1 MSERSSI
8 FEHSNARYLSS
19 TQLADEFIWTYSF
32 DRLLSNKNNIVLG
45 SRGSGKTALVKML
58 SHEYLSKHKGDKAK
72 EIIQNNSFIGTYV
85 PLKIEWVKTLDKD
98 SEYFIW
104 SLNLSSCSR
113 LISTVRSLTKANV
126 PDEIERVLCE
136 RNLAKKIS
144 EKWFSKKLTQL
155 IHIEQELE
163 DIEFKKHLAIN
174 KTKLGI
180 PLSNEELSNGIT
192 FSLPLFEPFIQAVK
206 IISRELNISEN
217 SSWVV
222 CIDEAEFLTR
232 EQHIILNS
240 QMRSYKELVFK
251 ITTMPYKHHSLNTNS
266 SAPLAIGHDFEYLY
280 VDNLGL
286 ESFSSEQKKRE
297 LFNFAESLL
306 QSRLRSA
313 GYSKKI
319 TLRDIFGESD
329 LLDNP
334 KEIIGHSSFIDLAR
348 ANFDDATLNRLDGYL
363 DSGNQ
368 SLLNSSIIN
377 KTSGLLLLREA
388 NKRFKGNAS
397 PRIYSGSSLVAKCSD
412 GNPRRLLRL
421 YNFLLADKLKDSG
434 NPEQLKVS
442 PNEQGRR
449 LRDYSSIELEN
460 LNIEKNG
467 TQAFDII
474 SSIGRYIKEQT
485 HNHKVAT
492 ENISSITFDYM
503 DDDIWEH
510 IKSAVDLGLLYPDLT
525 KREDGNKMPVKS
537 GVFCLAFCLSPH
549 FFIMPR
555 KGKTVSLLK
564 ILKQPKYKG
573 LVNKIAHAKQLNQQI
588 SLFSSNGDEDE

>member
-8 FEHSNARYLSS
+8 FEHSNARYLNS

-58 SHEYLSKHKGDKAK
+58 SHEYLSKYNGDKARD
-72 EIIQNNSFIGTYV
+72 IIKNNLLIGTYV

-98 SEYFIW
+98 NDYFIW

-113 LISTVRSLTKANV
+113 LISTIKSLTKANI

-136 RNLAKKIS
+136 RSLSKKIS
-144 EKWFSKKLTQL
+144 EKWFSKPLTQL
-155 IHIEQELE
+155 THIEQELE

-174 KTKLGI
+174 KSKLGI
-180 PLSNEELSNGIT
+180 TLSDEELSNGIA

-206 IISRELNISEN
+206 IINRELSISDD
-217 SSWVV
+217 SSWVL
-222 CIDEAEFLTR
+222 CIDEAEFLT
-232 EQHIILNS
+232 EDQHIILNS

-251 ITTMPYKHHSLNTNS
+251 ITTMPYKHHSLNTDS

-297 LFNFAESLL
+297 LFSFAESLL

-313 GYSKKI
+313 GYSKEISLK
-319 TLRDIFGESD
+319 DIFGESD

-334 KEIIGHSSFIDLAR
+334 KETIGYDNFIALAR
-348 ANFDDATLNRLDGYL
+348 ENFDDVTKNRLNNYL
-363 DSGNQ
+363 EKGNQ

-388 NKRFKGNAS
+388 HKVFTGNSS

-421 YNFLLADKLKDSG
+421 YNFLLADKLKSQASQ
-434 NPEQLKVS
+434 EQLKVS

-485 HNHKVAT
+485 HNHKIAT
-492 ENISSITFDYM
+492 ENISSVTFDYM
-503 DDDIWEH
+503 DDDVWEH

-555 KGKTVSLLK
+555 KGKTVSLSK

-573 LVNKIAHAKQLNQQI
+573 LVNKIAHAKQLNQQM
-588 SLFSSNGDEDE
+588 SLFSSNGDENE

>member
-8 FEHSNARYLSS
+8 FEHSNARYLNS

-58 SHEYLSKHKGDKAK
+58 SHEYLSKYNGDKARD
-72 EIIQNNSFIGTYV
+72 IIKNNLLIGTYV

-98 SEYFIW
+98 NDYFIW

-113 LISTVRSLTKANV
+113 LISTIKSLTKANI

-136 RNLAKKIS
+136 RSLSKKIS
-144 EKWFSKKLTQL
+144 EKWFSKPLTQL
-155 IHIEQELE
+155 THIEQELE

-174 KTKLGI
+174 KSKLGI
-180 PLSNEELSNGIT
+180 TLSDEELSNGIA

-206 IISRELNISEN
+206 IINRELSISDN
-217 SSWVV
+217 SSWVL
-222 CIDEAEFLTR
+222 CIDEAEFLT
-232 EQHIILNS
+232 EAQHIILNS

-251 ITTMPYKHHSLNTNS
+251 ITTMPYKHHSLNTDS

-297 LFNFAESLL
+297 LFSFAESLL

-313 GYSKKI
+313 GYSKEISLK
-319 TLRDIFGESD
+319 DIFGESD

-334 KEIIGHSSFIDLAR
+334 KETIGYDNFIALAR
-348 ANFDDATLNRLDGYL
+348 ENFDDVTKKRLNNYL
-363 DSGNQ
+363 EKGNR

-388 NKRFKGNAS
+388 HKVFTGNSS

-421 YNFLLADKLKDSG
+421 YNFLLADKLKSKASQ
-434 NPEQLKVS
+434 EQLKVS

-485 HNHKVAT
+485 HNHKIAT
-492 ENISSITFDYM
+492 ENISSVTFDYM
-503 DDDIWEH
+503 DDDVWEH

-555 KGKTVSLLK
+555 KGKTVSLSK

-573 LVNKIAHAKQLNQQI
+573 LVNKIAHAKQLNQQM
-588 SLFSSNGDEDE
+588 SLFSSNGDENE